1 MMRARIASK
10 FYILVA
16 YLLDTCYTDTDVA
29 GSSRLESMM
38 ARWIDYEPYAD
49 RSVAEFRAKRELCGL
64 SLYDVAEE
72 LGVAVNTVKRWE
84 NPNYFPPSPAAWRY
98 IDREYDK
105 HCDRVEDVL
114 TNAIKSRADGE
125 PVVVLWH
132 RNGMRGVSDAQVGM
146 SNAVSKAVAE
156 SLLTLGY
163 DVTFRWSDP
172 DAEEAQ
178 REATSSFYRKC
189 DPSMGE

>member
-1 MMRARIASK
+1 
-10 FYILVA
+10 
-16 YLLDTCYTDTDVA
+16 
-29 GSSRLESMM
+29 M

-105 HCDRVEDVL
+105 HCDQVEDEL
-114 TNAIKSRADGE
+114 TKALASAKDGE
-125 PVVVLWH
+125 PVVVRWS
-132 RNGMRGVSDAQVGM
+132 RNGMRGMSDAQVGIA
-146 SNAVSKAVAE
+146 NAVAKAVTE
-156 SLLTLGY
+156 SLMTLGR
-163 DVTFRWSDP
+163 DVTFVWSDP
-172 DAEEAQ
+172 EAEDAQ
-178 REATSSFYRKC
+178 REATSAFYRRS
-189 DPSMGE
+189 DPEIFS

>member
-1 MMRARIASK
+1 
-10 FYILVA
+10 
-16 YLLDTCYTDTDVA
+16 
-29 GSSRLESMM
+29 M

-64 SLYDVAEE
+64 SLYDVADE

-84 NPNYFPPSPAAWRY
+84 NPNYFPPSPAAWRF

-105 HCDRVEDVL
+105 HCDAVEDML
-114 TNAIKSRADGE
+114 QKSLADADGDE

-146 SNAVSKAVAE
+146 HNAVARAVAE
-156 SLLTLGY
+156 SLMTLGRE
-163 DVTFRWSDP
+163 VKFMWSDP
-172 DAEEAQ
+172 AAEEAQ
-178 REATSSFYRKC
+178 RAATSDFYRRS
-189 DPSMGE
+189 DPDLF